1 MNLDAQR
8 TDLQNQEGKLD
19 PKPTPANKYTPN
31 KRNRAIRRQ
40 VYERFYWLRDDPL
53 RVEAEAEWEIADKEY
68 SMYIAPQD
76 PDDWRANIQLP
87 DVFAAIHSDLQETN
101 ERKSRPSL
109 TPTEES
115 DEPLSEFC
123 NSVINYNMNN
133 TGYDYQYYL
142 AKLARNIRG
151 TSFLMDYW
159 RTEKRVVK
167 DPTGVKDGEVQYQ
180 DKEITDFDDDYT
192 EWVPNE
198 FIYLDEKAK
207 SVDEAVDMFRREI
220 INIEEF
226 HRIYG
231 NRPGFFDTQYVY
243 AGGDVSNRSIF
254 RLPQD
259 IMAQDVEVLHYYN
272 RGIDAYW
279 VVANNTTIHDSP
291 LPSKHKELPL
301 AAMHL
306 YRVPGRFWSMGI
318 PKILHVLSEERRTLR
333 NLNLD
338 RQKIN
343 ITGAF
348 LHNNAYDLDDEDT
361 TLRPGGFI
369 SVDTNSQPLNAA
381 IERVDMGDVPA
392 SYFKTEEI
400 LLDDITRA
408 TGINPLAEAQAT
420 GGTATQAA
428 ILKENTLKR
437 INYLATLAE
446 LDCVV
451 RIGRL
456 KWSNIQF
463 FYPVPRMES
472 IYQDNEE
479 KQKKVYRNITTQNQ
493 KFQIVDDNGSKSLS
507 MEAVR
512 GATALQLKPEFA
524 KYLEGN
530 VDISVDADIYTP
542 PSKAIEQTKKT
553 EMFSLML
560 SNQSTMAIMDIAGAS
575 ADVLATNNI
584 KADKWLKNPYG
595 SKDTQMFAES
605 ENVVMS
611 AGQPLAGT
619 KGATEEHTLVHL
631 LYSRT
636 QDFMALP
643 HEFQQIIM
651 DHILQEHDANPA
663 TGSSAD
669 LMGAYGLAPAAPGST
684 PALGGAMPPPVIQ
697 ANTTE
702 PQAQIADVQPTNF
715 SQPQ

>member
-1 MNLDAQR
+1 MNLDAER
-8 TDLQNQEGKLD
+8 TALQNQEGKLD

-31 KRNRAIRRQ
+31 KRNRSIRRQ

-53 RVEAEAEWEIADKEY
+53 RVEAEAEWETADKEY

-76 PDDWRANIQLP
+76 TDDWRANIQLP
-87 DVFAAIHSDLQETN
+87 DVFAAIHSDLQETI

-133 TGYDYQYYL
+133 TGYDYQFYL

-151 TSFLMDYW
+151 TSFLMNYW
-159 RTEKRVVK
+159 RTDKRVVK

-207 SVDEAVDMFRREI
+207 SVDEAVDMFRREV

-231 NRPGFFDTQYVY
+231 NRPGFVDTEYVY
-243 AGGDVSNRSIF
+243 AGGDTSNRSIF

-259 IMAQDVEVLHYYN
+259 IMTQDVEVLHYYN

-279 VVANNTTIHDSP
+279 VVANNVTIHDSP
-291 LPSKHKELPL
+291 LPSKHKELPI

-306 YRVPGRFWSMGI
+306 YRVPGRFWSMGF
-318 PKILHVLSEERRTLR
+318 PKILHVLSEERKSLR

-343 ITGAF
+343 IAGAF
-348 LHNNAYDLDDEDT
+348 LHNNSYDLDDEDT
-361 TLRPGGFI
+361 TLRPGGII
-369 SVDTNSQPLNAA
+369 SVDTNGQPLANA
-381 IERVDMGDVPA
+381 IERVDMGDVPS

-463 FYPVPRMES
+463 FYPHPRMES

-479 KQKKVYRNITTQNQ
+479 KKNKVYRNITTQNQ

-507 MEAVR
+507 MQAVR

-553 EMFSLML
+553 EIFSLML
-560 SNQSTMAIMDIAGAS
+560 SNPATMAVLDINASS
-575 ADVLATNNI
+575 ADILEVNNI

-595 SKDTQMFAES
+595 TKDTQMLAES
-605 ENVVMS
+605 ENLVMS

-619 KGATEEHTLVHL
+619 EGATEEHTIVHL
-631 LYSRT
+631 MFTKT

-643 HEFQQIIM
+643 HEIQQIIM
-651 DHILQEHDANPA
+651 DHILQEHDSNPA

-669 LMGAYGLAPAAPGST
+669 LMGAYGLAPEAPGA
-684 PALGGAMPPPVIQ
+684 PGAGAALPPPSIQ
-697 ANTTE
+697 ANTSQ

-715 SQPQ
+715 SQPE